1 MRPITG
7 HLKADHRMGRCHL
20 KGELG
25 DRLHAV
31 LCAAGYNIKWL
42 LRMIAQKG
50 VAFLGRLFLCLRWGS
65 GFAVLKWLWGQ
76 RCADGLQ
83 SGGSWALVDRLEM
96 AGAGE

>member
-1 MRPITG
+1 M
-7 HLKADHRMGRCHL
+7 
-20 KGELG
+20 KGEMG

-65 GFAVLKWLWGQ
+65 GFAVLKRLWGQ
-76 RCADGLQ
+76 RRDYGLQ
-83 SGGSWALVDRLEM
+83 SGGSWLLADRLAM
-96 AGAGE
+96 AGAGK